1 MMKKMFT
8 KELAIGL
15 SVVIAILILIFGI
28 DYLKG
33 INLFKPAN
41 FYVAYY
47 DQVDDLAVSA
57 PVSIQGYKVGQV
69 REIKFDYEHP
79 GKIEVVMALDKNLQ
93 VPEGTKALLTPTL
106 MSGPKVDLVLG
117 QGNKMLPVGAT
128 LEAGR
133 SADIMS
139 SLSTDLMPQVTSLLP
154 KLDSILYNVNLLVSD
169 PALAQ
174 SIKRL
179 DDITASTALLTQ
191 GLNRNVNS
199 QLPVI
204 MGNARSITTR
214 LDSVSANLGALSYQL
229 KSLPLQTTV
238 DNVNDLTANLTKF
251 SAQLNDPN
259 STLGMLTN
267 DPELYDRLNRVAAD
281 VDSLIVDIKK
291 NPKRYISI
299 KLL

>member
-1 MMKKMFT
+1 MFT

-41 FYVAYY
+41 FYVAYF
-47 DQVDDLAVSA
+47 DQVDDLAISA

-69 REIKFDYEHP
+69 REIKFDYDHP

-93 VPEGTKALLTPTL
+93 VPEGTIATLTPTL

-117 QGNKMLPVGAT
+117 HSSKMLPVGTT
-128 LEAGR
+128 LESSR
-133 SADIMS
+133 SGDLMS
-139 SLSTDLMPQVTSLLP
+139 TLSTDLMPQVTSMLP

-169 PALAQ
+169 PALAN
-174 SIKRL
+174 SIRRL
-179 DDITASTALLTQ
+179 DAITASTATMMQ
-191 GLNRNVNS
+191 GLNGSVNS
-199 QLPVI
+199 QLPAI
-204 MGNARSITTR
+204 MGNARHITGS
-214 LDSVSANLGALSYQL
+214 LDSVAANLGALSYQL
-229 KSLPLQTTV
+229 KTLPLQTTV
-238 DNVNDLTANLTKF
+238 DNVNDLTANLNKF

-267 DPELYDRLNRVAAD
+267 DPELYNRLNRVAAD